1 MNKENYSQL
10 GETLYTETLDN
21 GLKVVLLPKNDFHK
35 TFALF
40 STDFGSID
48 QKFIPL
54 GEEEPIE
61 VPDGIAH
68 FLEHKLFEK
77 EDGDVF
83 HTFSKYGA
91 SANAFTSF
99 TKTAYLF
106 STTSYVKENLQ
117 TLIDFVQDPY
127 FTEETV
133 NKEKGIIGQEIQMY
147 DDMPE
152 WRLMFGLLQNMYPKH
167 PVSIDIA
174 GTVGSIQNIT
184 ADLLYKNYRTFYHPS
199 NMTLFVVGQINPE
212 ETMELIKEN
221 QNSKEFAEPEPIHR
235 FFPAEDLS
243 KMTKEDSIEMD
254 VTKPKV
260 SIGVRGEDKNLEPR
274 EALRFELAMEIV
286 VKLLFGIS
294 STQYLKLYD
303 QGIIDDSYSYEFNN
317 ERSFNFLSISSDTK
331 YPTDFIEAVQCSLLL
346 GENAPDFNEEHFEVV
361 KRRSIGQA
369 LGSLNSLEYV
379 AQRFVDNSEKGAT
392 IFDIVP
398 ILEDISF
405 DEVKDLA
412 KNYIKEENI
421 SVFKIL
427 PKDFKEKSE

>member
-1 MNKENYSQL
+1 
-10 GETLYTETLDN
+10 
-21 GLKVVLLPKNDFHK
+21 
-35 TFALF
+35 
-40 STDFGSID
+40 
-48 QKFIPL
+48 
-54 GEEEPIE
+54 
-61 VPDGIAH
+61 
-68 FLEHKLFEK
+68 
-77 EDGDVF
+77 
-83 HTFSKYGA
+83 
-91 SANAFTSF
+91 
-99 TKTAYLF
+99 
-106 STTSYVKENLQ
+106 
-117 TLIDFVQDPY
+117 
-127 FTEETV
+127 
-133 NKEKGIIGQEIQMY
+133 
-147 DDMPE
+147 
-152 WRLMFGLLQNMYPKH
+152 MFGLLQNMYPKH
-167 PVSIDIA
+167 PVRIDIA

-235 FFPAEDLS
+235 FFPDEDLS